1 MIEREIIAIVGF
13 VLLAITG
20 LLMVW
25 LSDRR
30 LAKERGD
37 FLARLDRISD
47 EENSALKQET
57 IDALEHIAEY
67 WNQDRNETAMAD
79 ALEHITNVAK
89 EVLAKERGDRDA

>member
-1 MIEREIIAIVGF
+1 VIEREIIAIVGL

-30 LAKERGD
+30 LAKERD

>member
-1 MIEREIIAIVGF
+1 MIEREIIAIVGL

-30 LAKERGD
+30 LGKRADD